1 MTMPHAGIEGV
12 RGDSMTSTQILTSIE
27 NQQKRYY
34 VYTLAYPNGEVF
46 YVGKGVG
53 NRMYHHEVE
62 AASTARVAYRN
73 RKKLEVIREVWASG
87 GQVQKSI
94 VFETDV
100 EEDAFMYEWALINMA
115 CTAERLTN
123 VSTSGMRKSFVP
135 EPRPKYKSLS
145 QIPPKVEAISIKT
158 GKSSIEIG
166 GETYYTAA
174 EAARYL
180 GVSRDSFMRNVKPR
194 LQSYKHGALRREYFL
209 RADLDEF
216 RGIHPTDEDNQ
227 DDR

>member
-94 VFETDV
+94 QLV
-100 EEDAFMYEWALINMA
+100 EKLRI
-115 CTAERLTN
+115 
-123 VSTSGMRKSFVP
+123 TSSV
-135 EPRPKYKSLS
+135 YIWTL
-145 QIPPKVEAISIKT
+145 KT
-158 GKSSIEIG
+158 EH
-166 GETYYTAA
+166 
-174 EAARYL
+174 
-180 GVSRDSFMRNVKPR
+180 
-194 LQSYKHGALRREYFL
+194 Q
-209 RADLDEF
+209 
-216 RGIHPTDEDNQ
+216 
-227 DDR
+227 